1 LSRVREFGASGGQT
15 DRKGA
20 IINISGTM
28 DGLLPRATSSLR
40 HVYRRHD
47 PGIWVLTVVH
57 FFVSIGFSICIPF
70 LCLYFYQE
78 RGLSMT
84 MAGTIILAGGL
95 CSALS
100 QALGGVLSDRFG
112 RRPILLLSASVSILL
127 YTGLAFSVG
136 LSAPVWTIAVVYIVS
151 RAMLTIARPVISAM
165 VVDYSSKE
173 RLTEAYGI
181 LRTGANIGWAAGPA
195 IGGYLLGLLSYGWLF
210 GIAALTCGIASLI
223 AFLRVRES
231 PHVARERLSVR
242 SMLPAGDDPS
252 FLVFL
257 GISLVLF
264 IAVGQMGSTL
274 SIYSVDIVHF
284 STTQFGL
291 LLTLNGLIVVFFQ
304 YPVTLGL
311 GRVAKFRALILG
323 SLLYG
328 LGYLSL
334 GWITQFGWALGA
346 MAIVTAGEM
355 VFSPVALS
363 VIGEL
368 SPENQRGRYMGLFG
382 LSQTIGIAM
391 GPLIGGVLIDAFSP
405 DARLVWAPIGLVAL
419 IAAIGYYWWDR
430 RFGLQSYRRYSV
442 GD

>member
-1 LSRVREFGASGGQT
+1 LSRIREFGASGRQT
-15 DRKGA
+15 DGKGA
-20 IINISGTM
+20 IISVSRAM
-28 DGLLPRATSSLR
+28 DGLLERATSSLR
-40 HVYRRHD
+40 HVYRRHE
-47 PGIWVLTVVH
+47 PGIWVLTIVH

-127 YTGLAFSVG
+127 YTGLAFSIG
-136 LSAPVWTIAVVYIVS
+136 LSAPIWTIAVVYIVS

-173 RLTEAYGI
+173 KLTEAYGI

-231 PHVARERLSVR
+231 PHVASERLSVR
-242 SMLPAGDDPS
+242 SMLPIGDDPS
-252 FLVFL
+252 LLVFL
-257 GISLVLF
+257 GVSLVLF
-264 IAVGQMGSTL
+264 VAVGQMGSTL

-291 LLTLNGLIVVFFQ
+291 LLTLNGLIVVSFQ

-346 MAIVTAGEM
+346 MAIITAGEM
-355 VFSPVALS
+355 IFSPVALS

-430 RFGLQSYRRYSV
+430 RFGLQSYRRYSI